1 MKNTTAAWR
10 FLFALSVLATTAL
23 SAQPPKPTAP
33 KRIAITAA
41 HLIDPTN
48 ARRIDNAV
56 VLIEDD
62 HVTQVG
68 AKLTIPNG
76 TTVIDLGSATL
87 LPGLIDVHTHLSSE
101 SHDYYDD
108 LFRKSAIDVAI
119 RAHLYAKRTLEA
131 GFTTVRDVG
140 GAELIDVAL
149 RNAIDAGDI
158 VGPRMK
164 VATSPISATGGHG
177 DLNGFSPYL
186 KFEGGFTGIADG
198 VDEIRKA
205 VRRDVKYG
213 ADHIK
218 VLAGAGVL
226 SEEESAGAP
235 QYSQAELDALVQE
248 ATMWGRK
255 VAAHAHGAE
264 AIKRAI
270 KAGVASVEHAGL
282 IDEEG
287 VTLAKAHGT
296 FLVPDIWTDI
306 YLLEHGAEL
315 GLPPKM
321 IEKEREIRKSQD
333 VNWRR
338 AKDAG
343 VKFAFGTDAGVY
355 PHGQNAHQFRYLVEM
370 VGFTPMQAIQMATVN
385 AAALMSWSDK
395 VGAIAP
401 GHFADIVAVSGDPL
415 TDIRQLEHIT
425 FVMKG
430 GVVVRGK

>member
-1 MKNTTAAWR
+1 MTRPALVLASIALAATAA
-10 FLFALSVLATTAL
+10 AQSTPSLA
-23 SAQPPKPTAP
+23 SPTL
-33 KRIAITAA
+33 IAVKAA
-41 HLIDPTN
+41 HLIDPV
-48 ARRIDNAV
+48 AGRRIDDAV
-56 VLIEDD
+56 VLIEGDR
-62 HVTQVG
+62 VTQVG
-68 AKLTIPNG
+68 TKLPIPAG
-76 TTVIDLGSATL
+76 ATVIDLGGATI

-101 SHDYYDD
+101 SGNYYDD
-108 LFRKSAIDVAI
+108 LFRKSPIDVAV
-119 RAHLYAKRTLEA
+119 RAHLYAKRTLDA

-149 RNAIDAGDI
+149 RNAIDAGVI
-158 VGPRMK
+158 PGPRMK
-164 VATSPISATGGHG
+164 VAAMAISATGGHG

-186 KFEGGFTGIADG
+186 RFDGSLSRTADG

-213 ADHIK
+213 ADLIK

-235 QYSQAELDALVQE
+235 QYSQVELDALVQE

-287 VTLAKAHGT
+287 VRLAKEHGT
-296 FLVPDIWTDI
+296 YLVPDIWTDI
-306 YLLEHGAEL
+306 YILEHGADL
-315 GLPPKM
+315 GLPEK
-321 IEKEREIRKSQD
+321 IIAKERQLRKAQD

-355 PHGQNAHQFRYLVEM
+355 PHGQNANQFQYLVQSI
-370 VGFTPMQAIQMATVN
+370 GFTPMQAIQMATVN
-385 AAALMSWSDK
+385 AAELLGWSDR
-395 VGAIAP
+395 VGSLAP
-401 GHFADIVAVSGDPL
+401 GRFADLIAVDGDPIA
-415 TDIRQLEHIT
+415 DIRQLEHVR

-430 GVVVRGK
+430 GATVRTQ